1 MLETVKREITSE
13 YKDFESYYLDYI
25 CSVQDRN
32 IEREFRYFRSV
43 NTLSPFSM
51 QSIIDF
57 THKELR
63 TIDPDNRSSTVL
75 CKAV

>member
-1 MLETVKREITSE
+1 MLETVKHEIASE
-13 YKDFESYYLDYI
+13 YKDFEAYYLDYI

-32 IEREFRYFRSV
+32 IEKEFRYFRSV
-43 NTLSPFSM
+43 NMLSPFSM
-51 QSIIDF
+51 QSIIEY

-63 TIDPDNRSSTVL
+63 SLDSDNRSSTVL